1 MRLHAVAFA
10 AVALLAAGTFGCGN
24 SKQPGPGENAAS
36 GQQQPGAA
44 AVPGSQPASAPGQ
57 PAPGVAPSQPAESA
71 APTQPAPPREVT
83 LEAGTPVVVRTTTA
97 LSTNTNAAGERFA
110 ATLAEPLVVGDVV
123 VAPKGAEVE
132 GQIAEADKG
141 GRVKGRARIAVRLVS
156 VTTSNGERLPIATN
170 VVSRIA
176 PATKKKDAMKVGIG
190 AGIGSIIGAIAGGG
204 KGAAIGAGVGGA
216 AGGGAVLATRGDPA
230 KVPAESVLRFRLS
243 APASIAVR

>member
-1 MRLHAVAFA
+1 MRLDVFRFA
-10 AVALLAAGTFGCGN
+10 AIALLAAGTFACSSN
-24 SKQPGPGENAAS
+24 KQPAPSENAAS
-36 GQQQPGAA
+36 GQQQPGAV
-44 AVPGSQPASAPGQ
+44 VPGSQSA
-57 PAPGVAPSQPAESA
+57 AAPSQPAPGAPPPQSA
-71 APTQPAPPREVT
+71 ERATPPLPAPPREVT

-97 LSTNTNAAGERFA
+97 LSTDSNAAGERFT
-110 ATLAEPLVVGDVV
+110 ATLAQPLVAGNVV

-132 GQIAEADKG
+132 GQIAAADKG
-141 GRVKGRARIAVRLVS
+141 GRVKGRASIAVRLLS

-170 VVSRIA
+170 TVSRIA

-230 KVPAESVLRFRLS
+230 KVPAESVLSFRLT
-243 APASIAVR
+243 APASITVR